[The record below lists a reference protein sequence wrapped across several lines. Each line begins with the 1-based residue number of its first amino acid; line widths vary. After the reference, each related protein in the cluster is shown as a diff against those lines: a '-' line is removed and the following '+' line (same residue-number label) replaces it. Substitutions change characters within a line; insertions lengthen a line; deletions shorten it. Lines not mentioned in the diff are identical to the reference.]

1 MLSCRVMRRAI
12 FVAIAFW
19 LAALQ
24 APAAQSQS
32 RDRDLV
38 GTWMLVSVQ
47 QGVDSG
53 SPALVQGARG
63 LLIFDRTGDGT
74 GHVFEIV
81 TRDNPASLPGT
92 SEALSQF
99 YSVGG
104 SWGTYRADMRGG
116 TITYNPRGAV
126 SPNVMG
132 TEFGR
137 AFELTGNR
145 LTVTSRPGELHTQ
158 GVTRWTWERVPT
170 VLNFS
175 DEYAQVVGFWQH
187 VVEGRINVTTGE
199 VLSETTRAP
208 SVIVYTP
215 SGYVGVHFPTRDR
228 PRFAAGEPTDAEARA
243 MGRHLGYYGAL
254 GAYPGMVFHQ
264 ILGGSINPGTTL
276 QRFFELEGDELH
288 IRFPP
293 GAGRDGVRASTF
305 VRLERLSGANE
316 MLGR

>member
-1 MLSCRVMRRAI
+1 VLFCRVMKRAI
-12 FVAIAFW
+12 FGVIAFW
-19 LAALQ
+19 LVAIH
-24 APAAQSQS
+24 APVVHAQD
-32 RDRDLV
+32 RERDLV

-47 QGVDSG
+47 QHLESG
-53 SPALVQGARG
+53 SPAPLQGARG
-63 LLIFDRTGDGT
+63 LLVMDRTGAGT

-81 TRDNPASLPGT
+81 TRSSTDPLPGM

-99 YSVGG
+99 YSRSG
-104 SWGTYRADMRGG
+104 SWGTYRADMQGG
-116 TITYNPRGAV
+116 TITYNPRGGV

-132 TEFGR
+132 TEFSR
-137 AFELTGNR
+137 SFELAGDR
-145 LTVTSRPGELHTQ
+145 LTITSRPGELHAQ

-187 VVEGRINVTTGE
+187 VVEGRVNVATGE
-199 VLSETTRAP
+199 VISETIRAP

-228 PRFAAGEPTDAEARA
+228 PRFASVEPTEAEARA
-243 MGRHLGYYGAL
+243 VAGHLGYYGAL
-254 GAYPGMVFHQ
+254 GVYPGMVFHQ
-264 ILGGSINPGTTL
+264 ILGGSLGAGSTL
-276 QRFFELEGDELH
+276 QRFFELKGDELH

-293 GAGRDGVRASTF
+293 GGGRGGVQAATF
-305 VRLERLSGANE
+305 VRLRRLSGASE